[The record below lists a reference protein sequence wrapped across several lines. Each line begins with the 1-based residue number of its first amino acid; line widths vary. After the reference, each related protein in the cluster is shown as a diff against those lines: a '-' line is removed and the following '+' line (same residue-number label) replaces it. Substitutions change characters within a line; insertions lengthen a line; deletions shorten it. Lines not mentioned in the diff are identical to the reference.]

1 MPGGPENEAG
11 ETVQRRSRRRRLR
24 DTYHDAITQEED
36 TSIVYVM
43 NVLNN
48 VNEIGILID
57 ASFSWLEKEIR
68 NLSKL
73 GFDTTPMERELKRL
87 EQEFDQNN
95 HINAIT
101 ISEQLAETIKKDHL
115 EYFQNG
121 SSMIISSIKRRLM
134 EYEGIGI
141 GVAPLR
147 ATLQESIE
155 DIRSNNWME
164 SWEKTRKI
172 NIVFS
177 YVEKA
182 IEEGTEEQIDLKMLL
197 EKVGEPSWDV
207 DNYLEQIHDLMKEIP
222 IDNTEKTLTVLANI
236 KKRIIDSKSKG
247 KDTEKAIE
255 VFKRSEPEIREQYN
269 LKALIWAKLAND
281 ELMVLDDQE

>member
-1 MPGGPENEAG
+1 MPGVPENEAG
-11 ETVQRRSRRRRLR
+11 ETVKRRTRRRRLR
-24 DTYHDAITQEED
+24 ETYQDAISQEAD

-73 GFDTTPMERELKRL
+73 GFDTAPLERELKRL
-87 EQEFDQNN
+87 EHEFDQNN

-101 ISEQLAETIKKDHL
+101 ISETLAEAIKKDHL
-115 EYFQNG
+115 EYFENG

-141 GVAPLR
+141 DVVPLR
-147 ATLQESIE
+147 SALHEAIE
-155 DIRSNNWME
+155 DIQGNNWMD
-164 SWEKTRKI
+164 SWGKTRKI

-177 YVEKA
+177 YIEKS
-182 IEEGTEEQIDLKMLL
+182 IEEGTEEEIDLEMLL
-197 EKVGEPSWDV
+197 EKVGEPSWEV
-207 DNYLEQIHDLMKEIP
+207 DTYLEQIHDLMKDIP
-222 IDNTEKTLTVLANI
+222 IDNTEKTLMVLANI
-236 KKRIIDSKSKG
+236 KKRIIDAKSKG

-269 LKALIWAKLAND
+269 MKALVWAKLAND
-281 ELMVLDDQE
+281 ELMVLEDQE